1 MIIIIS
7 GPPGSGKTTVAR
19 IISRRL
25 DFPLISSG
33 DVFRSLSRRYGM
45 DIESFSLYAEKNPDI
60 DRQVDEFILGRMRE
74 DGNMV
79 VDSRLAGW
87 FALRNNIEAF
97 KVYLDASLEKR
108 YERIKN
114 RDPGTT
120 IDKIILRERSEQR
133 RYLEYYGINFRDLSI
148 YDLVINTDYLS
159 PEEVADQVLEGVKS
173 WKR

>member
-45 DIESFSLYAEKNPDI
+45 DLESFSLYAEKNPDI

-159 PEEVADQVLEGVKS
+159 PEEVADQVLEGVNS